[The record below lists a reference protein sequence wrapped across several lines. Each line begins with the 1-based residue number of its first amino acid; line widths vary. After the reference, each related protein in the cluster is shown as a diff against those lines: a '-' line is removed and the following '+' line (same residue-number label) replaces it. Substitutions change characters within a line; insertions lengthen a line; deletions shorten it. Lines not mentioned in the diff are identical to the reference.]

1 MKSFGFKRASSK
13 RYPANA
19 LPASPSLCHV
29 TPSPSMQT
37 KSGTDEC
44 RQTESHNRE
53 RRMLAPAKRKQ
64 KEARKWSR
72 KEELCER
79 SRVVARNIMS
89 PISWC
94 RCLYQLSSNVL
105 GNFPLQNIPANFPK
119 QLLAPQDAVRMLR
132 VLSLWL
138 SHSVFYSIWQL
149 LSDCQ
154 AWGQHRRG
162 CRFSSGATFKRY
174 VCAIVRIS
182 EDLSKRQD
190 NKAIERRAN

>member
-1 MKSFGFKRASSK
+1 
-13 RYPANA
+13 
-19 LPASPSLCHV
+19 
-29 TPSPSMQT
+29 MQT

-53 RRMLAPAKRKQ
+53 RRMLVPAKRKQ

-79 SRVVARNIMS
+79 SRAVARNIMS

-94 RCLYQLSSNVL
+94 RYLYQLSSNVL
-105 GNFPLQNIPANFPK
+105 GNFPLQNIPVNFPK

-132 VLSLWL
+132 VLYLSLSL
-138 SHSVFYSIWQL
+138 PFSLCVFYSIWQL

-154 AWGQHRRG
+154 AWEQHRRG

-190 NKAIERRAN
+190 NRAVARRAN

>member
-1 MKSFGFKRASSK
+1 
-13 RYPANA
+13 
-19 LPASPSLCHV
+19 
-29 TPSPSMQT
+29 MQT
-37 KSGTDEC
+37 KNGTDEC

-53 RRMLAPAKRKQ
+53 RRMLVPAKRKQ

-79 SRVVARNIMS
+79 SRPVARNIMS

-105 GNFPLQNIPANFPK
+105 GNFPLQNIPVNFPK
-119 QLLAPQDAVRMLR
+119 QLLVREDAVRMLR
-132 VLSLWL
+132 VTSLSAFLSLSL
-138 SHSVFYSIWQL
+138 FYSIWQL

-154 AWGQHRRG
+154 AWEQHRRG

-182 EDLSKRQD
+182 EDLSKRQG
-190 NKAIERRAN
+190 NSAIERRAN